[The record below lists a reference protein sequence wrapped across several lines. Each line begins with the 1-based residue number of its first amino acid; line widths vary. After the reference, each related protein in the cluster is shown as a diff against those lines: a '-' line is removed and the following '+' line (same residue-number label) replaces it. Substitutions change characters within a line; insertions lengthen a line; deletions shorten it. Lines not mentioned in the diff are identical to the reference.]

1 MKTQLTFALL
11 AAFLTSAAQA
21 QTAAPAPAAT
31 AMPAAAASTPVAAIA
46 EMAEGEVR
54 KIDKET
60 KKITL
65 KHGFIKSIDMPP
77 MTMVFQVKDVALLDK
92 AKVGDKVRFQ
102 AEDNKGAF
110 TVTVLEI
117 AGASATK

>member
-11 AAFLTSAAQA
+11 AAFLISAAQA
-21 QTAAPAPAAT
+21 QIAAPVPAAT
-31 AMPAAAASTPVAAIA
+31 AMPVAAASAPASA

-77 MTMVFQVKDVALLDK
+77 MTMVFQVKNAALLDK
-92 AKVGDKVRFQ
+92 AKVGDKVRFL
-102 AEDNKGAF
+102 AEDNKGAY

-117 AGASATK
+117 ADVSTTK

>member
-1 MKTQLTFALL
+1 MKFQLTFVLFGALL
-11 AAFLTSAAQA
+11 AGAAYA
-21 QTAAPAPAAT
+21 QTAAPEI
-31 AMPAAAASTPVAAIA
+31 PAAAASTPVAAIA

-65 KHGFIKSIDMPP
+65 KHGIIKSIDMPP